1 MKYKAVCE
9 NHLYS
14 KAYSRGR
21 KQVTGHVVVYVLR
34 DYAAERLRRERPDK
48 KKINRIGITVSKKLG
63 TAVKRNR
70 VKRIIR
76 EAYRT
81 LDRNNDV
88 KKGFLVII
96 VARGAAV
103 KAKTADILRDLDFS
117 MKKLGMIPETENE
130 TV

>member
-14 KAYSRGR
+14 KAYSRG
-21 KQVTGHVVVYVLR
+21 KKKVTGHVVVYVLR
-34 DYAAERLRRERPDK
+34 DYSAERLRRGRPDK

-63 TAVKRNR
+63 NAVKRNR

-81 LDRNNDV
+81 LDKNKGI
-88 KKGFLVII
+88 KKGFLIII

-103 KAKTADILRDLDFS
+103 KAKTADIFRDLDYS
-117 MKKLGMIPETENE
+117 MKKLGMITETENE
-130 TV
+130 EV

>member
-14 KAYSRGR
+14 KAYSRG
-21 KQVTGHVVVYVLR
+21 KKKVTGHVVVYVLR
-34 DYAAERLRRERPDK
+34 DYSAERLRRGRPDK

-63 TAVKRNR
+63 NAVKRNR

-81 LDRNNDV
+81 LDKNKCI
-88 KKGFLVII
+88 KKGFLIII
-96 VARGAAV
+96 VARGTAV
-103 KAKTADILRDLDFS
+103 KAKTADIFRDLDYS
-117 MKKLGMIPETENE
+117 MKKLGMIAEAENE
-130 TV
+130 EV

>member
-34 DYAAERLRRERPDK
+34 DYAAERRRRERPDK